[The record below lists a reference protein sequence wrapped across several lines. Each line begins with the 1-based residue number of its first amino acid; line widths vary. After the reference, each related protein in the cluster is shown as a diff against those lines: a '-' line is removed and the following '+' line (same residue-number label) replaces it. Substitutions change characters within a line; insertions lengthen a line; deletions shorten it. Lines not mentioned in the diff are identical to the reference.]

1 MVFEMVLY
9 CLAFSFLKENF
20 LAGDAVPFTR
30 LYQNISLARKK
41 KPIKI
46 LQHKSLKGT
55 SYISLSLAV
64 LQNRAEHQTK
74 DRRTRIDYESLLAPY
89 LRLRV
94 IAPYLLVSGIIMKG
108 APTFKKGW

>member
-1 MVFEMVLY
+1 MVLY
-9 CLAFSFLKENF
+9 CLAFSFLKDNF

-46 LQHKSLKGT
+46 LQHKSLKG
-55 SYISLSLAV
+55 YELHLILIDGV
-64 LQNRAEHQTK
+64 GRPCAEHQTK
-74 DRRTRIDYESLLAPY
+74 DRRTRIDYESLLAPN

-94 IAPYLLVSGIIMKG
+94 NSTIFISIRNN
-108 APTFKKGW
+108 